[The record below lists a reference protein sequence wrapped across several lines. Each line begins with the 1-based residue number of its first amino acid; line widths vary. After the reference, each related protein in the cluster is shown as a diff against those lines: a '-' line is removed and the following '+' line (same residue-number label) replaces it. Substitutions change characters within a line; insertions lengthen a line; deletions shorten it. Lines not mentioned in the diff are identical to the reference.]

1 MANREPSITTKNRPV
16 LTFFSP
22 NPSIHRF
29 RQRRQRAASSSADLV
44 AKVRPDTY
52 WYQAV
57 MPWCSFVNTETVH
70 LNGYWGDFLD
80 KTGGSS
86 AIVSYPPDQFFL
98 LPRQLAPMI
107 FEGLLD
113 SYQDCPTG
121 SIEAGYSIEEWGEI
135 IIIMQNRSHTN

>member
-1 MANREPSITTKNRPV
+1 MCKALEQ
-16 LTFFSP
+16 
-22 NPSIHRF
+22 H
-29 RQRRQRAASSSADLV
+29 DLHL
-44 AKVRPDTY
+44 D
-52 WYQAV
+52 QAV

-113 SYQDCPTG
+113 SYQNCPTG

-135 IIIMQNRSHTN
+135 IIMQNGFEFTHQLIPGACLFHTDLSVDGG

>member
-1 MANREPSITTKNRPV
+1 
-16 LTFFSP
+16 
-22 NPSIHRF
+22 
-29 RQRRQRAASSSADLV
+29 
-44 AKVRPDTY
+44 
-52 WYQAV
+52 

-135 IIIMQNRSHTN
+135 IIIMQNRFKFTHQ